1 MLLKTLHE
9 FCHAV
14 VGTLLAAFKQWV
26 HVGMVQDQARR
37 RSFKKA
43 KQRVPPAKLCA
54 CERDNALHSA
64 QPSTPTVLTSSTLR
78 KRDQHITLVCPIQ
91 LSFGSGRSHGIH
103 GAHIPPCASVA
114 LEGNWRCKARR
125 GPKRNRDQRVS
136 TTLQL
141 LQRFSARLAAPYMRS
156 MVTIMSIWFLLP
168 QDCSSGA
175 SNPRQIALRGVMG
188 AGYRA
193 DSHAACSH
201 VYGKCN
207 PCPW

>member
-1 MLLKTLHE
+1 MNFPCRDNYLVSRIEAMGTWTAGTVKDQVRGRSLK
-9 FCHAV
+9 
-14 VGTLLAAFKQWV
+14 
-26 HVGMVQDQARR
+26 R
-37 RSFKKA
+37 A

-78 KRDQHITLVCPIQ
+78 KRDQHNTSVCPMQ
-91 LSFGSGRSHGIH
+91 LSFGSGRSYRSH
-103 GAHIPPCASVA
+103 GAHIPPYASVA
-114 LEGNWRCKARR
+114 LQGNWRCKARR

-175 SNPRQIALRGVMG
+175 SNPRQIALRGVMR

-193 DSHAACSH
+193 DSHAA
-201 VYGKCN
+201 
-207 PCPW
+207 

>member
-9 FCHAV
+9 SCHAV

-91 LSFGSGRSHGIH
+91 LSFGSGRSHGIR
-103 GAHIPPCASVA
+103 GAHIPSCASVA